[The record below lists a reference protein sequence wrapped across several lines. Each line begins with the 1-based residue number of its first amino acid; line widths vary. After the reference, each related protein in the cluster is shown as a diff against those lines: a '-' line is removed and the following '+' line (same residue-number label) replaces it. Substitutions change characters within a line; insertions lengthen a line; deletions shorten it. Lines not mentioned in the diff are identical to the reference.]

1 MTISDIVAN
10 IDRRLG
16 ELQSELAQL
25 TSARAALLNGAP
37 SAATPASAPLRRS
50 TASRRRTPSRPARR
64 TFEVVPAGKIV
75 ALLAGSDGMR
85 TRELCDATN
94 GELGQVLALLKEQEH
109 AGQVRRSG
117 TRAAT
122 RWHLVTDEERIA
134 ARVAELRAA
143 PQPSRSGKR

>member
-1 MTISDIVAN
+1 
-10 IDRRLG
+10 
-16 ELQSELAQL
+16 
-25 TSARAALLNGAP
+25 
-37 SAATPASAPLRRS
+37 
-50 TASRRRTPSRPARR
+50 
-64 TFEVVPAGKIV
+64 
-75 ALLAGSDGMR
+75 MR